1 YKQQNHDVLRI
12 VEPLD
17 EKGNGVVQLR
27 DWLYRSDSLPDEQE
41 KKDVKFIRYVAQD
54 WLVKTEVSKEAWIA
68 QENIWIQREIY
79 QIIKRSNDDISKFHG
94 GEEKGAKG
102 KYHFR
107 NPAFALELSLAE
119 DKSLSFK
126 ITNLLQ
132 RTQKLDLNVRV
143 KMSKPGDAAII
154 PISGLPLP
162 PGKSHVQTIKY
173 DAKESPR
180 TGVYAVEQMLT
191 WETAAVKRID
201 HISIG
206 SIAPDDISHSQRTFP
221 DVLRPFDEK
230 DLPKEEKKEEKEG
243 VPPGGKRFG
252 REEGLGGPGGGGANK
267 TLLRHGLWTDRYI
280 EVSEQSRRIPV
291 AVALIVDQDH
301 VDRVLTH
308 FNNSKL
314 RFLEL
319 QVLLNHYTG
328 SLAPPATT
336 EQKEK
341 GGEGPPGFRPKGFG
355 VPGGFGG
362 REGFIPGGPGRPGG
376 LGPGAG
382 NQPPG
387 DGQDL
392 ESNMELVIYGVM
404 TLYQRYPPRPQA
416 EKAP

>member
-1 YKQQNHDVLRI
+1 
-12 VEPLD
+12 
-17 EKGNGVVQLR
+17 
-27 DWLYRSDSLPDEQE
+27 
-41 KKDVKFIRYVAQD
+41 
-54 WLVKTEVSKEAWIA
+54 AWIA

-94 GEEKGAKG
+94 GEEKGTKG

-119 DKSLSFK
+119 DKNLSFK

-132 RTQKLDLNVRV
+132 RTQKLDLNFRV
-143 KMSKPGDAAII
+143 KMSKAGDAAII

-230 DLPKEEKKEEKEG
+230 DLPKEEKKEGKEG
-243 VPPGGKRFG
+243 EPPPGAKLLARG
-252 REEGLGGPGGGGANK
+252 EGGASGGGAGGGANK

-341 GGEGPPGFRPKGFG
+341 GGEGPPGFR
-355 VPGGFGG
+355 
-362 REGFIPGGPGRPGG
+362 
-376 LGPGAG
+376 
-382 NQPPG
+382 
-387 DGQDL
+387 
-392 ESNMELVIYGVM
+392 
-404 TLYQRYPPRPQA
+404 
-416 EKAP
+416 